1 MNASQKGRK
10 WYNIG
15 REGKLKAAD
24 EFVKVTDMTI
34 GVKSIEPIVGELD
47 IDESYI
53 RQCDALLLE
62 TLLIDRTMTAEN
74 GGDTINIKWAG
85 VG

>member
-1 MNASQKGRK
+1 
-10 WYNIG
+10 
-15 REGKLKAAD
+15 
-24 EFVKVTDMTI
+24 MTI

-62 TLLIDRTMTAEN
+62 TLLNDRTMTAEN

>member
-1 MNASQKGRK
+1 
-10 WYNIG
+10 
-15 REGKLKAAD
+15 
-24 EFVKVTDMTI
+24 MTI

-62 TLLIDRTMTAEN
+62 TLLIDWTMTAEN
-74 GGDTINIKWAG
+74 GKKTGGYFPVASAQKEAK
-85 VG
+85 